1 MTSFSKHPRHFCF
14 PPQATPT
21 EKLGH
26 MLTYLGHTT
35 SSNLGRMADLN
46 EFHGAHLCI
55 KRKLEI
61 RNAAFEIT
69 AIVRVEQPC
78 RSVGLLFFEI
88 GKGESKLRDDC
99 VIKTNA
105 S

>member
-1 MTSFSKHPRHFCF
+1 MSCQIIPSRLIPGNHETSWTINSDLMTSFSKHPRHFCF

-46 EFHGAHLCI
+46 EFH
-55 KRKLEI
+55 
-61 RNAAFEIT
+61 
-69 AIVRVEQPC
+69 
-78 RSVGLLFFEI
+78 
-88 GKGESKLRDDC
+88 KGPFRYQKE
-99 VIKTNA
+99 A
-105 S
+105 